1 MLKVCEPMGDD
12 SEISNH
18 ELGGNKIKGILF
30 IYLIKDIL
38 NEQMK
43 IVNHTHRY
51 GKTDGWL
58 PEVMGGVW
66 ISWCWENFYSFKPSN
81 M

>member
-1 MLKVCEPMGDD
+1 MGDD

-66 ISWCWENFYSFKPSN
+66 IKWVKRVKRYRLSVLKSWGYNV
-81 M
+81 